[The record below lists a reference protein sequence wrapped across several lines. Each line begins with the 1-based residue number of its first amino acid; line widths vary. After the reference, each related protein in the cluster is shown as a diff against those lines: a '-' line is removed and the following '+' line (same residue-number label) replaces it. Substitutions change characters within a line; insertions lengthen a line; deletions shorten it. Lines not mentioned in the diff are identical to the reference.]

1 MDDLHRNIKRCT
13 YCTDDLSRRKAVVR
27 GPKKNG
33 MDGGQR
39 YIPFFFKVHKIIIVF
54 TGVGMI
60 MMMIMAKMVIYR
72 PLMLLPFVAFLV
84 FLMTQGLLLSS
95 S

>member
-33 MDGGQR
+33 MA
-39 YIPFFFKVHKIIIVF
+39 PFFFKVHKIFHSFHRGRDDDDDGEDGDDI
-54 TGVGMI
+54 G
-60 MMMIMAKMVIYR
+60 
-72 PLMLLPFVAFLV
+72 PLMLLPR
-84 FLMTQGLLLSS
+84 
-95 S
+95 